1 MFYRSIILLLVLV
14 IAASC
19 RNDKR
24 ADKGLECLEL
34 INSCPCRSFTTQTDC
49 ALGASEVTLDDTTII
64 QIASDCTSGSSFCYS
79 IERKMQ
85 NGTKKWSIPLCRAS
99 LPVKIFLSNL
109 KSEKAVLAELCFPI
123 STEETYIHLLQ
134 DSRASSTY
142 MFSPER
148 GVLMEHQPEY
158 QTSYAYFVVGYNG
171 ELNMRRI
178 PSAKWCWRNMST
190 GLKYVWGH
198 GVRFRMNADYS
209 AMAPTLRQVL
219 IDTPDAAFLLAL
231 DTEGKEHFKV
241 IIKGDELVHI
251 SNIFLLD
258 QDSPIIIGTFTGSL
272 EINSENVHESGGGGE
287 YIFIATIAENELKWS
302 RIIGPVQTLSE
313 GGIASDLVDDGTIV
327 IVATCARTSGF
338 WEKGNRMCTFRGKGL
353 IGMAIDASGSL
364 LWAEPIGR
372 GMVWPLTALV
382 LASDLYIVGFS
393 KFGFECGTSTA
404 VPDQTMFSLLVRHS
418 AIK

>member
-1 MFYRSIILLLVLV
+1 MTYKSIILLLLLI
-14 IAASC
+14 IATSC

-34 INSCPCRSFTTQTDC
+34 ISSCPCRSFTTQTDC
-49 ALGASEVTLDDTTII
+49 ALGTTEVILDDSTII
-64 QIASDCTSGSSFCYS
+64 QVATYCTSDSSFCYS

-85 NGTKKWSIPLCRAS
+85 NGTKKWSVPLCRAS

-123 STEETYIHLLQ
+123 STEKTSIHLLQ
-134 DSRASSTY
+134 DSRESSTY

-148 GVLMEHQPEY
+148 GVLMEQQPEY
-158 QTSYAYFVVGYNG
+158 QTSYAYFVVGYDG

-178 PSAKWCWRNMST
+178 PSAAWCWRNIST

-209 AMAPTLRQVL
+209 IMAPTLRQVV
-219 IDTPDAAFLLAL
+219 IDTPNAAFLLAL

-241 IIKGDELVHI
+241 IITGDGYEDI
-251 SNIFLLD
+251 SSIFLLD

-272 EINSENVHESGGGGE
+272 EINNENVYESGGDDQ
-287 YIFIATIAENELKWS
+287 YIFIATFAENEIKWS
-302 RIIGPVQTLSE
+302 RIIGPVQTISE
-313 GGIASDLVDDGTIV
+313 GGIASDLVDNGTIV
-327 IVATCARTSGF
+327 IVTTCARTSGF
-338 WEKGNRMCTFRGKGL
+338 WYKGNRMHTFCGEGL

-372 GMVWPLTALV
+372 GMVWPLTALA

-404 VPDQTMFSLLVRHS
+404 VPDQTMFSFLVRQS